1 MFLVLV
7 KEVAETKIVAPAPKN
22 ARGGSWEGSRN
33 ARGVPR
39 GVQKL
44 SGCQCS
50 GKISRRDKN
59 CCPST
64 YKRPGGPE
72 RGPGMPGGS
81 LGGSRNRRVA
91 NAVVKKVAKMKMVT
105 PAATNAL
112 GVLGGVQERPGG
124 PSGGS
129 RNRGDANAP
138 FFPSSQCRCTAF
150 SILNSR
156 MQGTGFAGSSH
167 SRIQNRKGRA
177 SLHCKSES

>member
-1 MFLVLV
+1 MPERYPLDHDGLIKKNWIFIFFNYLNL
-7 KEVAETKIVAPAPKN
+7 VAETEIVTPAPTN
-22 ARGGSWEGSRN
+22 AQGVLGGVQERP
-33 ARGVPR
+33 GVPR

-44 SGCQCS
+44 SSCQCS

-59 CCPST
+59 RTPST

-129 RNRGDANAP
+129 RNPEEFRPGIEPGPAV
-138 FFPSSQCRCTAF
+138 
-150 SILNSR
+150 
-156 MQGTGFAGSSH
+156 
-167 SRIQNRKGRA
+167 
-177 SLHCKSES
+177 

>member
-1 MFLVLV
+1 M
-7 KEVAETKIVAPAPKN
+7 KIVAPA
-22 ARGGSWEGSRN
+22 
-33 ARGVPR
+33 
-39 GVQKL
+39 
-44 SGCQCS
+44 
-50 GKISRRDKN
+50 
-59 CCPST
+59 
-64 YKRPGGPE
+64 
-72 RGPGMPGGS
+72 
-81 LGGSRNRRVA
+81 
-91 NAVVKKVAKMKMVT
+91 
-105 PAATNAL
+105 ATNAQ

-177 SLHCKSES
+177 SLHCTEECEAQEEISQGTTMSKHKATILELNDIC